1 NPESRRAKGNCS
13 FQQRWNGHQQEVR
26 RHELLHSPFH
36 KYACYETKVGGTNP
50 NGGSFEEVLSST
62 AHASAQS
69 LAGGSRRTK
78 EEELQ
83 C

>member
-26 RHELLHSPFH
+26 RH
-36 KYACYETKVGGTNP
+36 ETKVGGTNP